1 MERKLIEEINLLESK
16 KLIINLNIV
25 AIVIV
30 LVLTVLGLTF
40 SGGFEIANGF
50 EGVIWLCLGYL
61 LSLVI
66 HEGVHGIFFKAFHPE
81 GKVKFGFK
89 NGMAYA
95 TSPGSFYTKSQFFII
110 SIAPFIVLTGLF
122 IFLRFLGV
130 NEAVIYLIFALHTS
144 GCVGDFYY
152 CILLLNRPTGILVE
166 DTEKGIN
173 FYSEG

>member
-1 MERKLIEEINLLESK
+1 MERKLIEEINLLENR
-16 KLIINLNIV
+16 KLLINLNLV

-30 LVLTVLGLTF
+30 LVLTVLGIVF
-40 SGGFEIANGF
+40 SGGFQISNGF
-50 EGVIWLCLGYL
+50 EGVFWLLLGYF

-66 HEGVHGIFFKAFHPE
+66 HEAVHGIFFKAFKPS

-89 NGMAYA
+89 SGMAYA
-95 TSPGSFYTKSQFFII
+95 TSPGSFYTKTQFFII
-110 SIAPFIVLTGLF
+110 SIAPFVVLTGLF

-130 NEAVIYLIFALHTS
+130 NESVVYLIFALHTS

-152 CILLLNRPTGILVE
+152 CILLINRPVGILVE

>member
-1 MERKLIEEINLLESK
+1 MERRLVQEINLLENK
-16 KLIINLNIV
+16 KLVMNLNIV

-30 LVLTVLGLTF
+30 LVLTVLGIVF
-40 SGGFEIANGF
+40 SGGFQITNGLA
-50 EGVIWLCLGYL
+50 GVMWLGVGYVVVI
-61 LSLVI
+61 VI
-66 HEGVHGIFFKAFHPE
+66 HEAVHGIFFKAFRPE
-81 GKVKFGFK
+81 SKVKFGFK

-95 TSPGSFYTKSQFFII
+95 GSPGAFYSRAQFFII

-130 NEAVIYLIFALHTS
+130 NEAVLYLIFALHTS

-152 CILLLNRPTGILVE
+152 CILLINQPAGIVVE
-166 DTEKGIN
+166 DTDKGIS

>member
-30 LVLTVLGLTF
+30 LVLTVLGLAF

-95 TSPGSFYTKSQFFII
+95 TSPGSFYT
-110 SIAPFIVLTGLF
+110 
-122 IFLRFLGV
+122 
-130 NEAVIYLIFALHTS
+130 
-144 GCVGDFYY
+144 
-152 CILLLNRPTGILVE
+152 
-166 DTEKGIN
+166 
-173 FYSEG
+173 

>member
-30 LVLTVLGLTF
+30 LVLTVLGLDF

>member
-1 MERKLIEEINLLESK
+1 MERKLIEEINLLERK

-30 LVLTVLGLTF
+30 LVLTVLRLAF

>member
-30 LVLTVLGLTF
+30 LVLTVLGLAF

-50 EGVIWLCLGYL
+50 AGVIWLCLGYL

-130 NEAVIYLIFALHTS
+130 NEAVIYLNFALHTS

>member
-30 LVLTVLGLTF
+30 LVLTVLGLAF
-40 SGGFEIANGF
+40 SGGFEIVNGF
-50 EGVIWLCLGYL
+50 AGVIWLCLGYL
-61 LSLVI
+61 LSLII

-122 IFLRFLGV
+122 VFLRFLGV

>member
-1 MERKLIEEINLLESK
+1 MERKLIEEINLLERK

-30 LVLTVLGLTF
+30 LVLTVLGLAF

-130 NEAVIYLIFALHTS
+130 NETVIYLIFALHTS

>member
-1 MERKLIEEINLLESK
+1 MERKLIEEINLLENK
-16 KLIINLNIV
+16 KLVINLNIV

-30 LVLTVLGLTF
+30 LVLTVLGIVF
-40 SGGFEIANGF
+40 SGGFEIVNGF
-50 EGVIWLCLGYL
+50 VGVVWLCSGYL

-66 HEGVHGIFFKAFHPE
+66 HEAVHGIFFKTFHPE

-95 TSPGSFYTKSQFFII
+95 TSPGSFYTKTQFFII
-110 SIAPFIVLTGLF
+110 SIAPFVVLTGLF
-122 IFLRFLGV
+122 LFLRFLGV
-130 NEAVIYLIFALHTS
+130 NEAVVYLIFALHTS

-152 CILLLNRPTGILVE
+152 CILLLNKPAGILVE